1 MMSERELRIRMDD
14 DDDLRAAHDTAK
26 AQKVDFREVVPP
38 LKPEVIEPVS
48 AIIVGALAAKFIVDW
63 WDRRKGGLVIDLRPK
78 AEDEIYRNPDVPFGY
93 VIIFAPEGGKVT
105 VEVKDAP
112 KDAWERL
119 VSDVIEGAFGS
130 VSAVAEAAGKVV
142 GTDKVKRDDVSDA
155 ERS

>member
-1 MMSERELRIRMDD
+1 MPELELRIRLDD
-14 DDDLRAAHDTAK
+14 DDDLRAARDTAK
-26 AQKVDFREVVPP
+26 AQSEVDFREIVPP

-48 AIIVGALAAKFIVDW
+48 ATIVGILAAKFVIDW
-63 WDRRKGGLVIDLRPK
+63 WDRRKGGLVIDLRPDV
-78 AEDEIYRNPDVPFGY
+78 EDEIYRDPDLPFGY

-119 VSDVIEGAFGS
+119 LKDVIGGAFDS

-142 GTDKVKRDDVSDA
+142 GTDKVKRDDVPKA
-155 ERS
+155 EGS